1 MKKFLIP
8 FAAMAAFAMFS
19 CSDTKTPAGE
29 KAELAK
35 ADLAKTEPAKTETA
49 KVAETTQVVES
60 TKTITLANGASVT

>member
-35 ADLAKTEPAKTETA
+35 AKADAERYKNSISKQNK
-49 KVAETTQVVES
+49 KVGQNCPTGER
-60 TKTITLANGASVT
+60 G